1 MEGISGSAE
10 LGQQQFLNLL
20 VTQLRN
26 QDPLQPVEQTE
37 FISQLAQFSVLEGVQ
52 TLNVQFDDMLKLQ
65 QLTEGAQLVG
75 KTVEFISPNTGELEQ
90 AQVTEARVVE
100 GRIVLTAGEHQV
112 PLSQVIGIVEGDGA
126 SI

>member
-1 MEGISGSAE
+1 MEGLTGSTD
-10 LGQQQFLNLL
+10 LGQQQFLQLL

-65 QLTEGAQLVG
+65 QLTEGAELVG
-75 KTVEFISPNTGELEQ
+75 KTVEFISPTTGELVQEQVEQ
-90 AQVTEARVVE
+90 ARVLD
-100 GRIVLTAGEHQV
+100 GRIVLSAGEFVV
-112 PLSQVIGIVEGDGA
+112 PLSQVIGVVDANGA